1 MGKPGWT
8 LDESI
13 LPMPPPSQPQF
24 NPNHLLKLN
33 ARCPVCGNLYDLQ
46 KLRIIGERDQQILA
60 YIDCQT
66 CSSALL
72 SILSMNPN
80 GMTARGLVTDLSVEE
95 VIDSEAWR
103 QVQADDV
110 LDLHEFLDL
119 DTFSVLTART

>member
-1 MGKPGWT
+1 MP
-8 LDESI
+8 
-13 LPMPPPSQPQF
+13 LPQQPQF

-60 YIDCQT
+60 YIDCGT
-66 CSSALL
+66 CSTALL

-80 GMTARGLVTDLSVEE
+80 GMTAHGLVTDLSVEE

-103 QVQADDV
+103 HVQADDV
-110 LDLHEFLDL
+110 LDLHEFLD
-119 DTFSVLTART
+119 TNQPGIISIR